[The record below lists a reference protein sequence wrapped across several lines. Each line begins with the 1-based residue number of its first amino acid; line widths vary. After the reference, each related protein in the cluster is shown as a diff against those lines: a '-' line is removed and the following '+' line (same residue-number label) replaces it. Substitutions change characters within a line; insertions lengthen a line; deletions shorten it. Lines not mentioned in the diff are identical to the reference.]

1 MRERRRL
8 SELQDFAS
16 YDVRKLL
23 TGSRVFAFERNMIR
37 TYSRLLAA
45 LFLTVPTLLVT
56 SAQAA
61 ESCYTAPDM
70 EASARMGIESA
81 VQQLFSAAAAGNT
94 AAMQQNS
101 IAAIANNF
109 QGITNVVQANKDK
122 IAGGQARIR
131 NEWVLDAPGT
141 TPYQRAEFYCGT
153 FNSLQRSSFVIPGLP
168 PGKYAVA
175 IQDVTGSKQPFT
187 ITYILQQEG
196 SQWKLAGYYAKPR
209 QVGPHDGLWYWV
221 QARDF
226 KKRGSQHVS
235 FFYYLTAAD
244 LLAPVNF
251 MSTPQLEKLYEEQQ
265 AAIPKDIPQ
274 NPQQP
279 VPLTLNGYTYNIV
292 QAFVVPDEKQ
302 GLNLVYKYSSPDIS
316 DQVKT
321 FQQNMAFI
329 KALAQQYP
337 EYKQAFTSI
346 VARAVGP
353 NGQDFGTQL
362 PVNDIK

>member
-1 MRERRRL
+1 
-8 SELQDFAS
+8 
-16 YDVRKLL
+16 
-23 TGSRVFAFERNMIR
+23 
-37 TYSRLLAA
+37 
-45 LFLTVPTLLVT
+45 
-56 SAQAA
+56 
-61 ESCYTAPDM
+61 
-70 EASARMGIESA
+70 
-81 VQQLFSAAAAGNT
+81 
-94 AAMQQNS
+94 
-101 IAAIANNF
+101 
-109 QGITNVVQANKDK
+109 
-122 IAGGQARIR
+122 
-131 NEWVLDAPGT
+131 
-141 TPYQRAEFYCGT
+141 EFYCGT

-168 PGKYAVA
+168 PGKYSVA

-196 SQWKLAGYYAKPR
+196 SQWKLAGYYAKAR

-221 QARDF
+221 QARDY
-226 KKRGSQHVS
+226 KKQGSQHVS
-235 FFYYLTAAD
+235 FFYYLTASD

-265 AAIPKDIPQ
+265 ASIPKDIPQ

-279 VPLTLNGYTYNIV
+279 VPLTLNGQTYNIV

-302 GLNLVYKYSSPDIS
+302 GLNLVYKYSLPDIS

-346 VARAVGP
+346 VARAVAP

-362 PVNDIK
+362 PVNEIK